1 MRERVVRHTH
11 STHQLRERKRE
22 GEEEDRREVR
32 DKAIDFKQTVQFK
45 YLAYYMNVSPI
56 PEVKTTS

>member
-1 MRERVVRHTH
+1 MRERVVGHSH
-11 STHQLRERKRE
+11 STHQLSERKRE

-32 DKAIDFKQTVQFK
+32 DKVIDFKQTVQFK

-56 PEVKTTS
+56 PELKTTS